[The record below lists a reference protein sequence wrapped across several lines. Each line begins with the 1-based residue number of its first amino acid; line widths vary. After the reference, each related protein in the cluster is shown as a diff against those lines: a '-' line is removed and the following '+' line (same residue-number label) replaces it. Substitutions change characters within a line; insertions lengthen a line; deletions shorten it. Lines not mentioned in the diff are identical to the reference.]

1 MTPTVTGLV
10 ELLPIEAWIVGF
22 VAVNTGVVVIEKLTD
37 EAPAGTVTVA
47 GTPAEVELLDRL
59 TATPPV
65 GAAALRVTVPS
76 AVSPPTIAVGF
87 AVIAVT

>member
-1 MTPTVTGLV
+1 MLAVAWLVPIDAWMVGLV
-10 ELLPIEAWIVGF
+10 A
-22 VAVNTGVVVIEKLTD
+22 VATGVVVIENPTD
-37 EAPAGTVTVA
+37 VAPAGTVTVA

-76 AVSPPTIAVGF
+76 AVYPPTIAVGF